1 MMVSFYIFRKKHGV
15 LDLTLSEELTEH
27 AQEWA
32 NEIAARGMLI
42 HSSGKLTNGSKVGEN
57 IYMSWPNSAHIS
69 FIGNI
74 YIFYSLFY
82 YFQSNYS

>member
-1 MMVSFYIFRKKHGV
+1 MMVSFYILRKKHGV
-15 LDLTLSEELTEH
+15 LDLALSEELTEH

-69 FIGNI
+69 FIGKR
-74 YIFYSLFY
+74 FF
-82 YFQSNYS
+82 